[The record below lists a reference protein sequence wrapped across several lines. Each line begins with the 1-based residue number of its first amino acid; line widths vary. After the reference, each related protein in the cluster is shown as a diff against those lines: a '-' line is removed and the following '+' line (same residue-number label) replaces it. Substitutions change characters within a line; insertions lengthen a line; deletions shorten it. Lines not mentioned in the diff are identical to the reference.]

1 MMRGPISARRL
12 VAAGIVMLLAGIQ
25 VGLWLADYFD
35 DGVQSP
41 LSLVIGLTMLAV
53 GMGIIAMPFVRR

>member
-1 MMRGPISARRL
+1 MNAPISRTRL

-25 VGLWLADYFD
+25 IGLWLADYFD

-41 LSLVIGLTMLAV
+41 LSLAIGLAMLVV
-53 GMGIIAMPFVRR
+53 GLGIVVMPIVRR